1 MYNSG
6 MVNLT
11 REDVHR
17 LAMLAK
23 ITITEDEIAQM
34 QKDLDSVLAYVEKLQ
49 DVDTSNLE
57 PTNQVTGL
65 KNIMRNDEVIDY
77 GMSQE
82 ALLANVP
89 EVEKNYI
96 KPKRVL

>member
-1 MYNSG
+1 
-6 MVNLT
+6 
-11 REDVHR
+11 
-17 LAMLAK
+17 
-23 ITITEDEIAQM
+23 M

-49 DVDTSNLE
+49 DVDTANLE

-77 GMSQE
+77 GMGQE

-96 KPKRVL
+96 KTKRVL

>member
-1 MYNSG
+1 
-6 MVNLT
+6 
-11 REDVHR
+11 
-17 LAMLAK
+17 MLSK
-23 ITITEDEIAQM
+23 ITIAEDEIAQM

-49 DVDTSNLE
+49 DVDTANLE

-82 ALLANVP
+82 ALLVNVP

-96 KPKRVL
+96 KTKRVL

>member
-96 KPKRVL
+96 KTKRVL

>member
-1 MYNSG
+1 MYNGG

-96 KPKRVL
+96 KTKRVL

>member
-1 MYNSG
+1 MYNSE

-11 REDVHR
+11 RKDVHR
-17 LAMLAK
+17 LAMLSK
-23 ITITEDEIAQM
+23 ITIAEDEIAQM

-65 KNIMRNDEVIDY
+65 TNIMRNDEVIDY

-82 ALLANVP
+82 ALLSNVP

-96 KPKRVL
+96 KTKRVL